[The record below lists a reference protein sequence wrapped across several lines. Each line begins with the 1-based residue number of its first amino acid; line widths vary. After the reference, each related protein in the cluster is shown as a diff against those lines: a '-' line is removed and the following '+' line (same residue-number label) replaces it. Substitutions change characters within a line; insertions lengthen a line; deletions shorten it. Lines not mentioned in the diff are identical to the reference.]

1 MRAWGNGRRACLRG
15 KWETVWVQ
23 VPSPAPE
30 KINPSR
36 QGEDYFFILTSYK
49 RLPFRHIIGFPKIL
63 IFGIKE
69 QTCKIAK
76 LFSTTLQTY

>member
-1 MRAWGNGRRACLRG
+1 MRAWRNGRRACLRG

-49 RLPFRHIIGFPKIL
+49 RLPFRHFFRVPKN
-63 IFGIKE
+63 FNFWDKGANVQK
-69 QTCKIAK
+69 C
-76 LFSTTLQTY
+76 